1 MGSARSN
8 TFFAVTFI
16 SISLTI
22 IISHLTGHDED
33 GEAQGHPRNI
43 GDHEGAHTSHDKQ

>member
-1 MGSARSN
+1 M
-8 TFFAVTFI
+8 TFI